1 MSLTKCVVKST
12 IRCHCCKRLYLMK
25 QLLCFVTA
33 TPPQIG
39 KMPLLYE
46 KHSIELYYT
55 LLKFTEI
62 LECIY
67 ERLFV
72 RPAMLLQQITK
83 ALLTDSA
90 PSVRCY
96 QPFLPSGPAAHGVIC
111 QLISGKTDQATVNS

>member
-1 MSLTKCVVKST
+1 MSQTKCVVKSA

-33 TPPQIG
+33 IPPQIG
-39 KMPLLYE
+39 KTPLLYE

-67 ERLFV
+67 ERPFLHS
-72 RPAMLLQQITK
+72 AMLLQQITK
-83 ALLTDSA
+83 SLLTDSA
-90 PSVRCY
+90 PFREMLSA
-96 QPFLPSGPAAHGVIC
+96 LPTCWASCTWSYLPTNFRQNRSG
-111 QLISGKTDQATVNS
+111 

>member
-46 KHSIELYYT
+46 KHSIALYYT
-55 LLKFTEI
+55 LLNFTKI

-67 ERLFV
+67 EPLFL

-90 PSVRCY
+90 PFSEMLSA
-96 QPFLPSGPAAHGVIC
+96 LPTCWAGCTWSYLPTHFRQNRSGYC
-111 QLISGKTDQATVNS
+111 K